1 MSNGKTQKA
10 IRTSRVVSLTEW
22 KRQPLQSKDFLSILD
37 LTPEELERLLGLAA
51 AMKRDRAAGRTGALP
66 LAGKHLAMLFQK
78 PSLRTRTTFVIAVRE
93 LGGDVIESPADVVFS
108 GRESVDDVA
117 RSLDRWVAGAIVRTF
132 AQEQLARVAAAAPN
146 LHVVN
151 ALTDEEHPCQA
162 LADLMTL
169 KERLGSLVGRTLV
182 YVGDGNNVAA
192 SLAHAGAMLGLNVR
206 VASPKGFELPAAVA
220 LAARRVARHG
230 ATVTVTHDPR
240 KAVAGADAVY
250 TDVWTSMGQ
259 EDEGAIR
266 RKAFEGYQVDDA
278 LMAAAGPEAWFL
290 HCLPAH
296 RGEEVAASVIDGP
309 RSAVWHQAENRM
321 HAARAALAELVGA
334 LPGEL
339 ER

>member
-1 MSNGKTQKA
+1 MSNGKSQKA
-10 IRTSRVVSLTEW
+10 VRTSRVVSLTDW

-37 LTPEELERLLGLAA
+37 LAPDELERLLGLAA
-51 AMKRDRAAGRTGALP
+51 AMKHDRAAGRTGALP
-66 LAGKHLAMLFQK
+66 LSGRHLAMLFQK

-93 LGGDVIESPADVVFS
+93 LGGDVIESPADVVFG
-108 GRESVDDVA
+108 GRESVGDVA
-117 RSLDRWVAGAIVRTF
+117 RSLDRWVSGAIIRTF

-162 LADLMTL
+162 LADMMTL
-169 KERLGSLVGRTLV
+169 RERLGSLVGRTLV

-206 VASPKGFELPAAVA
+206 IASPKGYELPAAVA

-250 TDVWTSMGQ
+250 TDVWASMGQ
-259 EDEGAIR
+259 ERQAKR
-266 RKAFEGYQVDDA
+266 RLRAFHGFQVNDA
-278 LMAAAGPEAWFL
+278 LMSAAGSQALFM

-296 RGEEVAASVIDGP
+296 RGLEVTDGVMDSPASVVFD
-309 RSAVWHQAENRM
+309 QAENRL
-321 HAARAALAELVGA
+321 HAQKALLAMLI
-334 LPGEL
+334 
-339 ER
+339 R

>member
-1 MSNGKTQKA
+1 MSNGKIQKA
-10 IRTSRVVSLTEW
+10 VRTSGVVSLTDW
-22 KRQPLQSKDFLSILD
+22 KRKPLQSKDFLSILD

-66 LAGKHLAMLFQK
+66 LSGKHLAMLFQK
-78 PSLRTRTTFVIAVRE
+78 PSLRTRTTFAIAVRE
-93 LGGDVIESPADVVFS
+93 LGGEVIESAADVAFS
-108 GRESVDDVA
+108 GRESIDDVA
-117 RSLDRWVAGAIVRTF
+117 RSLDRWVSGAIIRTF
-132 AQEQLARVAAAAPN
+132 AQEQLARFAGAAPN

-169 KERLGSLVGRTLV
+169 RERLGSLVGRTLV

-206 VASPKGFELPAAVA
+206 VASPKGYELPAAVA

-250 TDVWTSMGQ
+250 TDAWASMGQ
-259 EDEGAIR
+259 EKEAKQR
-266 RKAFEGYQVDDA
+266 LRAFRGFQVNDA
-278 LMAAAGPEAWFL
+278 LMSAAGSQAWFM

-296 RGEEVAASVIDGP
+296 RGLEVTDGVMDSPASVVFD
-309 RSAVWHQAENRM
+309 QAENRL
-321 HAARAALAELVGA
+321 HAQKALLA
-334 LPGEL
+334 LL
-339 ER
+339 IAK